1 MPCSLLGDQTHLVIG
16 LLHKMSCFHERC
28 QELVPIGIQ
37 TFFFQ
42 VEYNR
47 TDLGLV
53 PPREIF
59 KVQMLVNNIF

>member
-1 MPCSLLGDQTHLVIG
+1 
-16 LLHKMSCFHERC
+16 
-28 QELVPIGIQ
+28 
-37 TFFFQ
+37 